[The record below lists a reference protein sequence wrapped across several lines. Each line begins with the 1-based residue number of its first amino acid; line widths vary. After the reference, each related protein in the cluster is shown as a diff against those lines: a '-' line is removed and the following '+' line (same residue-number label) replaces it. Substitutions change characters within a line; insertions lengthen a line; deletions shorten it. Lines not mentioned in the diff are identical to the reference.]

1 MKEIILYSIY
11 MFSIIFLY
19 IIIYINTNGSV
30 LYYKNTHLIF
40 LIEKNLH
47 INYMY
52 YYIIFIWWC
61 FKSFLGIFWFWD
73 FEINLIDYVCLM
85 LIIVN
90 DILKKGIFYSCI
102 YNRVNRRIISNDSI
116 YESRNKSCLPT
127 GAK

>member
-1 MKEIILYSIY
+1 

-19 IIIYINTNGSV
+19 IIIYINTNESV
-30 LYYKNTHLIF
+30 LYYKNTNLIF
-40 LIEKNLH
+40 LIEKEFTYKL
-47 INYMY
+47 YVLL
-52 YYIIFIWWC
+52 YYIHMMM

-73 FEINLIDYVCLM
+73 FEINLIDYVRLM

-90 DILKKGIFYSCI
+90 DILKKGRFYSYI